1 MALLSGALNKQIL
14 SSTYWK
20 KLKWLM
26 NYAKHGYV
34 LYRSWEWYFIIWHI
48 IIVSWRWYIIIL
60 VLSQLLQQDAWNSP
74 GHLLRDL
81 VSHAATMLLLL
92 LHIIPIWV
100 YCQSRCS
107 ELFPLRTQEHPL
119 RIQQRIP
126 WGYRIIPGL
135 RDVGAA
141 AAVLL
146 SCYHELLTRI
156 ETEHVQYL
164 ECAIKLC
171 SSV

>member
-1 MALLSGALNKQIL
+1 MTYELCQTWLCTLQIL
-14 SSTYWK
+14 RMILYSMAYYHCFLEMVYYHPRVIAAAAAGCVKQSWSPAAGSSLTCRDNAVVAPPYHSY
-20 KLKWLM
+20 L
-26 NYAKHGYV
+26 G
-34 LYRSWEWYFIIWHI
+34 
-48 IIVSWRWYIIIL
+48 
-60 VLSQLLQQDAWNSP
+60 LLPIS
-74 GHLLRDL
+74 LLWTVPFKDTGA
-81 VSHAATMLLLL
+81 S
-92 LHIIPIWV
+92 
-100 YCQSRCS
+100 
-107 ELFPLRTQEHPL
+107 PL